1 MNLRAAARDRGGRDN
16 RIKTR
21 RRESFEEFQGQR
33 QHLVIVTDRL
43 SSQVHLILPAGTQ
56 VVTRV
61 EVKGGDAQILAPR
74 GAVGEIVK
82 APDDGS
88 HSYRVRF
95 ANGAEA
101 ALRRHEMTIRKQYQQ
116 EEAQPKEDLLAEYD
130 LYDFVIYRCVVGSRA
145 FGLAGDDSDT
155 DRRGVYLPPADLQW
169 SLYDAPEQL
178 ENDVTQE
185 CYWELRKF
193 LILALKANP
202 NILEC
207 LYTPLI
213 EAATPI
219 ALELLAMREIFLSKL
234 VYQTYNGY
242 VLSQFKKLEQD
253 LRSKGAIKWKHA
265 MHLIRLLM
273 SGVTVLKEGF
283 VPVSVAEHR
292 DKLLAI
298 KRGEMEWSEVNKL
311 RLDLHKQF
319 DEAFA
324 NTKLPD
330 RPDYESANAFLIKA
344 RRTML

>member
-1 MNLRAAARDRGGRDN
+1 
-16 RIKTR
+16 
-21 RRESFEEFQGQR
+21 
-33 QHLVIVTDRL
+33 VTERL

-61 EVKGGDAQILAPR
+61 EIKDAAGRVLAPR

-95 ANGAEA
+95 TSGVEA
-101 ALRRHEMTIRKQYQQ
+101 ALRRHEMTIRKEYQR
-116 EEAQPKEDLLAEYD
+116 EAARPGEDLLAEYD
-130 LYDFVIYRCVVGSRA
+130 LYDFVIFRCIVGSRA

-155 DRRGVYLPPADLQW
+155 DRRGVYLPPADLHW
-169 SLYDAPEQL
+169 SLYGAPEQL
-178 ENDVTQE
+178 ENDATQE

-207 LYTPLI
+207 LYTPLV
-213 EAATPI
+213 ETATPI
-219 ALELLAMREIFLSKL
+219 AVELLSMREIFLSKL

-253 LRSKGAIKWKHA
+253 LRSTGAIKWKHA

-283 VPVSVAEHR
+283 VPVNVAERR
-292 DKLLAI
+292 DQLLAI
-298 KRGEMEWSEVNKL
+298 KRGEMEWAEVNNL
-311 RLDLHKQF
+311 RLDLHKRF
-319 DEAFA
+319 DEALA
-324 NTKLPD
+324 RTKLPD
-330 RPDYESANAFLIKA
+330 RPDYDRANSFLIKA
-344 RRTML
+344 RRIMV

>member
-1 MNLRAAARDRGGRDN
+1 
-16 RIKTR
+16 
-21 RRESFEEFQGQR
+21 
-33 QHLVIVTDRL
+33 VIVTERL
-43 SSQVHLILPAGTQ
+43 SSQVHLILPSGTQ
-56 VVTRV
+56 VVTRA
-61 EVKGGDAQILAPR
+61 EVKGADGQILAPR

-82 APDDGS
+82 SPDDGL

-95 ANGAEA
+95 ANGVEA
-101 ALRRHEMTIRKQYQQ
+101 SLRRHEMTIRKQYQR
-116 EEAQPKEDLLAEYD
+116 EAAQPNEDLLAEYD

-145 FGLAGDDSDT
+145 FGLEGDDSDT
-155 DRRGVYLPPADLQW
+155 DRRGVYLPPADLHW
-169 SLYDAPEQL
+169 SLYGAPEQI
-178 ENDVTQE
+178 ENDATQE

-213 EAATPI
+213 ETATPI
-219 ALELLAMREIFLSKL
+219 AQELLAMREIFLSKL

-253 LRSKGAIKWKHA
+253 LRSTGALKWKHA

-273 SGVTVLKEGF
+273 SGVTVLKQGF
-283 VPVSVAEHR
+283 VPVNVAEHR
-292 DKLLAI
+292 DQLLAI
-298 KRGEMEWSEVNKL
+298 KRGEMEWGEVNNL
-311 RLDLHKQF
+311 RLDLSKRF

-330 RPDYESANAFLIKA
+330 RPDYERANAFLIKA
-344 RRTML
+344 RRAMVKLSEKT

>member
-1 MNLRAAARDRGGRDN
+1 L
-16 RIKTR
+16 
-21 RRESFEEFQGQR
+21 
-33 QHLVIVTDRL
+33 TDRL
-43 SSQVHLILPAGTQ
+43 YSQFHLILPAGTQ

-61 EVKGGDAQILAPR
+61 EIKDAAGRTLAPR

-95 ANGAEA
+95 ASGVEA
-101 ALRRHEMTIRKQYQQ
+101 ALRRREMTIRKQYQR
-116 EEAQPKEDLLAEYD
+116 EAAQPGDEILAEYD

-145 FGLAGDDSDT
+145 FGLAGEDSDV

-169 SLYDAPEQL
+169 SLYGAPEQL
-178 ENDVTQE
+178 ENEATQE

-207 LYTPLI
+207 LYTPMV
-213 EAATPI
+213 ETAAPI
-219 ALELLAMREIFLSKL
+219 AQELLAMREIFLSKL
-234 VYQTYNGY
+234 IYQTYNGY

-253 LRSKGAIKWKHA
+253 LRSTGAIKWKHA
-265 MHLIRLLM
+265 THLIRLLV

-283 VPVSVAEHR
+283 VPVNVAEHR
-292 DKLLAI
+292 DLLLAI
-298 KRGEMEWSEVNKL
+298 KRGEMGWDEVNSL
-311 RLDLHKQF
+311 RLNLHKRF

-324 NTKLPD
+324 DTKLPE
-330 RPDYESANAFLIKA
+330 RPDYERANAFLIKA
-344 RRTML
+344 RRAMVL